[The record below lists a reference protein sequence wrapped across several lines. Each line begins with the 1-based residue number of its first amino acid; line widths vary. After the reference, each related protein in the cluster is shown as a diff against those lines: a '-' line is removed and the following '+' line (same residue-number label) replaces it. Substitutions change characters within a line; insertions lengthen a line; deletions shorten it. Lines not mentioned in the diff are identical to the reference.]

1 MKMRM
6 DNSLFLSAILASA
19 AALGF
24 SAPAFAQSD
33 SHKKTPPA
41 KQTKPAPKPHKVWTD
56 DEVGSLRSP
65 ADAYAEASERQNTQA
80 GGAQE
85 PGTANQTSTS
95 KQAQKGVPPP
105 ILTNPKSFE
114 DADKMIAW
122 ENRDIAAQEEFL
134 DRLKQQ
140 IAEAP
145 ADQKERLAKLL
156 AQRTQVLANTRNE
169 LKNLQTKKRELAKP
183 SAPSVTASAGPPSN

>member
-1 MKMRM
+1 MRM
-6 DNSLFLSAILASA
+6 DNSLFLSAILATA

-33 SHKKTPPA
+33 SQKKTPPA
-41 KQTKPAPKPHKVWTD
+41 KQAKPAPKAHKVWTD
-56 DEVGSLRSP
+56 EEVGSLRSP

-80 GGAQE
+80 GDTQQ
-85 PGTANQTSTS
+85 PGTANQTSGS
-95 KQAQKGVPPP
+95 KPQGNGGPPP
-105 ILTNPKSFE
+105 VLTNPKSLE

-134 DRLKQQ
+134 DKLKQQ

-145 ADQKERLAKLL
+145 ADQKERLTKLL

-183 SAPSVTASAGPPSN
+183 SAPSVTASAEPPSN

>member
-6 DNSLFLSAILASA
+6 NNSFLLSAILASA
-19 AALGF
+19 AALGL

-33 SHKKTPPA
+33 SQKKTPPA

-56 DEVGSLRSP
+56 EEVGSLRTP
-65 ADAYAEASERQNTQA
+65 ADAYAEASERQNAQA
-80 GGAQE
+80 ADAQQ
-85 PGTANQTSTS
+85 PGTAHQTSTS

-105 ILTNPKSFE
+105 TLTNPKSLE

-134 DRLKQQ
+134 DKLKQE
-140 IAEAP
+140 INEAP
-145 ADQKERLAKLL
+145 ADQKERLTKLL
-156 AQRTQVLANTRNE
+156 AQRTQVLASTRNE
-169 LKNLQTKKRELAKP
+169 WKKLQTKKRELAKP